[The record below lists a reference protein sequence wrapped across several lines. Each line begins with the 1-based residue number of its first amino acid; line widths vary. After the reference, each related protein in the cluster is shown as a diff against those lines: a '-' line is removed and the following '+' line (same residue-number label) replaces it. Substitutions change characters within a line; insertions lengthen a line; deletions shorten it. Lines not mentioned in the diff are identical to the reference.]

1 MFGVELPIG
10 VCSLKGRA
18 GACKKNELLIPSGAA
33 GALPSQP
40 HHVLAKVFACI
51 YFFPPKP
58 WLWLRCRGVCWS
70 FIRQAGSPKKGMGRA
85 NLSFYRHSSG
95 KATDRAAITSL
106 RLFTQCPERAR
117 APSSVVLPSQEP
129 GQTANRAGLARES
142 MPGRH

>member
-51 YFFPPKP
+51 YFFSSKA
-58 WLWLRCRGVCWS
+58 LAVAEMSGCLLVIHS
-70 FIRQAGSPKKGMGRA
+70 AGRIPQKRDGE
-85 NLSFYRHSSG
+85 G
-95 KATDRAAITSL
+95 KSEL
-106 RLFTQCPERAR
+106 L
-117 APSSVVLPSQEP
+117 
-129 GQTANRAGLARES
+129 
-142 MPGRH
+142 